1 MASRNPHL
9 PQKVE
14 ATSFS
19 KAKILTDLQSVD
31 SDANSRA
38 RVLALENGFRHR
50 IGNHVAALPLAN
62 ARLDSFKTSPFVL
75 MIYAHAKNYSK
86 LSEIEADILPAKLFS
101 SMETSAGRMI
111 EDVALPIYGWQAVP
125 SGMHSANSALDGKK
139 LELPL
144 LRAATLKSG
153 PRCLNDEMSEN
164 FADNVLGHG
173 PAWLASNGASELDFT
188 YGVLYG
194 TKKQSNKKDWHILR
208 NIAQKLPAASVVRA
222 PEQRWDCKFLLGTTQ
237 STATIRIGKEWW
249 EYLGGPLCLTELC
262 ASLIRA
268 CIFPGIVD
276 SPETNYTIADLSSI
290 VKWPIG
296 HTQLNVGIL
305 QASQLPWLFFLMRH
319 FCDTLTD

>member
-1 MASRNPHL
+1 MAKRNPHL
-9 PQKVE
+9 PTNVA
-14 ATSFS
+14 ATLFS
-19 KAKILTDLQSVD
+19 KTQILSDIQAVD
-31 SDANSRA
+31 IDASSRA
-38 RVLALENGFRHR
+38 RVIALENGFRHR
-50 IGNHVAALPLAN
+50 IGNHVAALPLAS

-75 MIYAHAKNYSK
+75 MIYAHAKHYTM

-111 EDVALPIYGWQAVP
+111 EDVALPIYGWQPVP
-125 SGMHSANSALDGKK
+125 SGMHSVNSALDGKK
-139 LELPL
+139 LDLPL

-173 PAWLASNGASELDFT
+173 PAWLNGNGASELDFT

-208 NIAQKLPAASVVRA
+208 NICQKLPAASVVSA
-222 PEQRWDCKFLLGTTQ
+222 PEQRWDCEFMLGAAR
-237 STATIRIGKEWW
+237 STATIRVGKEWW

-262 ASLIRA
+262 TALIRA
-268 CIFPGIVD
+268 CVLPGIADPVG
-276 SPETNYTIADLSSI
+276 TNYTIADLSTI
-290 VKWPIG
+290 VAWPSG
-296 HTQLNVGIL
+296 QPQLNVSIL

-319 FCDTLTD
+319 FCDVLND